1 MEKAL
6 DLRDIFNETIAAT
19 SPEVA
24 DKETEQFSDKILNMA
39 EDTNVLRDNAV
50 DMTDES
56 ANDEGEVFPFK
67 IVTDQRIVI
76 DEIKDTYGKLSER
89 VAETMQ
95 RLQMDVVPFSAID
108 IMPQVTELK
117 EHYITEIDGMKYAS
131 NTKVDTDKVSKYK
144 DAIYDSISSGMPYRK
159 SLYIEKDGIKTLIL
173 SELEWSF
180 LCSIFNNYNPRLVI
194 TKDHDFVLCVG

>member
-1 MEKAL
+1 M
-6 DLRDIFNETIAAT
+6 
-19 SPEVA
+19 A

-159 SLYIEKDGIKTLIL
+159 SLYVEKDGIKTLIL

>member
-131 NTKVDTDKVSKYK
+131 NTKVDTDKVSKYR

-159 SLYIEKDGIKTLIL
+159 SLYVEKDGIKTLIL

>member
-159 SLYIEKDGIKTLIL
+159 SLYVEKDGIKTLIL

>member
-144 DAIYDSISSGMPYRK
+144 VAIYDSISSGMPYRK
-159 SLYIEKDGIKTLIL
+159 SLYVEKDGIKTLIL